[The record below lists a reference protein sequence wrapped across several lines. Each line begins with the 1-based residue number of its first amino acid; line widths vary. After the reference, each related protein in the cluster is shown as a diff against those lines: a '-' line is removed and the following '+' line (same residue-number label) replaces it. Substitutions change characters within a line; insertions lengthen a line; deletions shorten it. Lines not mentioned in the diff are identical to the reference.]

1 MIHTMPLCRDFKYV
15 YIFLDSDKQQARKT
29 SKKNYNGYSTGCLW
43 SVTLGKKKCSLNPDF
58 YASVDRFLYVSL

>member
-29 SKKNYNGYSTGCLW
+29 SKKKL
-43 SVTLGKKKCSLNPDF
+43 
-58 YASVDRFLYVSL
+58 